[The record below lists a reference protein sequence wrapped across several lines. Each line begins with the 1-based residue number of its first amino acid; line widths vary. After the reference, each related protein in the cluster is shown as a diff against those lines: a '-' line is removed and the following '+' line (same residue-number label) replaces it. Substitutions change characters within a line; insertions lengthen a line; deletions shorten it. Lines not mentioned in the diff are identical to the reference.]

1 MRNLVTGGA
10 GFIGSNLI
18 EKLIKNGEYVICLD
32 NFSTGSK
39 INIKDWLNSPKFK
52 LIEHDITEPIF
63 LEVDRIWH
71 LASPAS
77 PLHYQ
82 ENPIKTA
89 KTLFLGT
96 YNMLGLAKRV
106 GARLLLSSSSE
117 VYGNP
122 EISPQTESY
131 NGSVNTV
138 GIRICYDEGK
148 RIAETLCFDYNR
160 KNNVEVRIARIFNTY
175 GPRML
180 PNDGRV
186 VSNFITQSLEKKPLT
201 IYGNGSQTR
210 SFCYISDLINGLIQ
224 LMNSDFIGP
233 VNLGNPEEI
242 SIKKLAEIIKSK
254 INCQVEFSYKSLP
267 KDDPLMRLP
276 SIEIAK
282 KYLKWE
288 PFIEINEG
296 LDKTINYMKEVKNG
310 F

>member
-1 MRNLVTGGA
+1 MKNLVTGGA

-18 EKLIKNGEYVICLD
+18 ENLIKNGEYVICLD

-52 LIEHDITEPIF
+52 LIEHDITEPIRI
-63 LEVDRIWH
+63 EIDRIWH
-71 LASPAS
+71 LATPAS

-82 ENPIKTA
+82 ANPIKTA
-89 KTLFLGT
+89 KTIFLGT

-106 GARLLLSSSSE
+106 GARLLLASSSE
-117 VYGNP
+117 VYGDP
-122 EISPQTESY
+122 KISPQTENY
-131 NGSVNTV
+131 TGSVNTM
-138 GIRICYDEGK
+138 GMRSCYEEGK

-201 IYGNGSQTR
+201 IYGNGLQTR
-210 SFCYISDLINGLIQ
+210 SFCYITDLTNGLIK

-233 VNLGNPEEI
+233 VNLGNPQEI
-242 SIKKLAEIIKSK
+242 SIKKLAEIIQSK
-254 INCQVEFSYKSLP
+254 LNYQEKFSYKPLP
-267 KDDPLMRLP
+267 DDDPLMRLP

-288 PFIEINEG
+288 PNIEIDEG
-296 LDKTINYMKEVKNG
+296 LTKTINYIKEVKNES
-310 F
+310 

>member
-1 MRNLVTGGA
+1 LRNLVTGGA
-10 GFIGSNLI
+10 GFIGSNLV

-32 NFSTGSK
+32 NFSSSSK
-39 INIKDWLNSPKFK
+39 INIKDWLNNPKFK
-52 LIEHDITEPIF
+52 LIEHDIIDPI
-63 LEVDRIWH
+63 EIEIDRIWH

-82 ENPIKTA
+82 ANPIKTS

-96 YNMLGLAKRV
+96 YNMLELANRV
-106 GARLLLSSSSE
+106 GARLLMASSSE
-117 VYGNP
+117 IYGNP
-122 EISPQTESY
+122 EISPQTENY
-131 NGSVNTV
+131 TGSVNTIGV
-138 GIRICYDEGK
+138 RSCYDEGK

-160 KNNVEVRIARIFNTY
+160 KNSVEVRIARIFNTY
-175 GPRML
+175 GPKML

-186 VSNFITQSLEKKPLT
+186 ISNFITQSLEKKPLT

-210 SFCYISDLINGLIQ
+210 SFCYISDLINGLIK

-233 VNLGNPEEI
+233 VNLGNPQEI
-242 SIKKLAEIIKSK
+242 SIKKLAGIIKSK
-254 INCQVEFSYKSLP
+254 IDNQLEFSYKSLP
-267 KDDPLMRLP
+267 QDDPLMRLP

-288 PFIEINEG
+288 PYIEINEG
-296 LDKTINYMKEVKNG
+296 LTKTINYMKEVKNE